1 MGDTNLPSPSPKRLN
16 GIFTSHFWENCS
28 TECVLFYIKVDKINY
43 LLQLWFWMNMTVAL
57 FFECS
62 WLYVHVKASWIG
74 IINRLGHARLE
85 QLYARDGQIHFN
97 AEGGTSAH
105 KHKQDHQAWEG
116 PHPLSGCDDLASE
129 NDARDFICNSQ
140 SLALFH
146 HNLSCI
152 FEYPYHSTLLQIH
165 LTLSHPHHHSLF
177 TAPRRSSVFPEQ
189 LCTVRIQSCTSSGCE
204 SVLTCRDAC
213 SQLLIQK
220 AKDPQGSVHTGE
232 GVWVVAQKP
241 C

>member
-1 MGDTNLPSPSPKRLN
+1 MVLN
-16 GIFTSHFWENCS
+16 EYDCGT
-28 TECVLFYIKVDKINY
+28 
-43 LLQLWFWMNMTVAL
+43 

-62 WLYVHVKASWIG
+62 WLYAHVKASWIG
-74 IINRLGHARLE
+74 IIKRLGHARLK

-97 AEGGTSAH
+97 TEGGTSAH

-116 PHPLSGCDDLASE
+116 PHPLSGCDDFASE
-129 NDARDFICNSQ
+129 IDTHDLICNFQ

-152 FEYPYHSTLLQIH
+152 FEHSYHSILLQIH
-165 LTLSHPHHHSLF
+165 LTLSHLHQHSFF
-177 TAPRRSSVFPEQ
+177 TATWRNSRVPEQ
-189 LCTVRIQSCTSSGCE
+189 LCTIWIQSTISACE
-204 SVLTCRDAC
+204 SVLIFRDAC

-232 GVWVVAQKP
+232 GVRAVAQKP
-241 C
+241 R